1 MKAISAITDLMSTK
15 TKVFTPQ
22 NIKPFNLENP
32 SIALEKLSN
41 QILNGKA
48 LSPQELL
55 GYQMIAH
62 KFSLSMEVATK
73 VADGVAQSVRKLQSP
88 Q

>member
-1 MKAISAITDLMSTK
+1 MKAISAVSELMSAK
-15 TKVFTPQ
+15 TNVFTPQ
-22 NIKPFNLENP
+22 SIKPFIMENP
-32 SIALEKLSN
+32 SVALERLSAN
-41 QILNGKA
+41 ILNGKA

-55 GYQMIAH
+55 GYQMVAH
-62 KFSLSMEVATK
+62 RFSLSMEVASK

>member
-1 MKAISAITDLMSTK
+1 MKAISAISDLMSTK
-15 TKVFTPQ
+15 AKVFTPQ
-22 NIKPFNLENP
+22 SMKPFAFENP
-32 SIALEKLSN
+32 SVALEKLST
-41 QILNGKA
+41 QILTGKA

-55 GYQMIAH
+55 GYQMMAH

>member
-1 MKAISAITDLMSTK
+1 MKAISAVSELMSAK

-22 NIKPFNLENP
+22 SMKPFIMENP
-32 SIALEKLSN
+32 SVALERLSTH
-41 QILNGKA
+41 ILNGKA

-55 GYQMIAH
+55 GYQMVAH
-62 KFSLSMEVATK
+62 RFSLSMEVATK